1 MSIATV
7 GWMRRFWALLKKE
20 TRQLWRDRSNLAV
33 GFLLPIILI
42 LLFGYGL
49 SLDVKNAP
57 VAVVLEDRSPL
68 AESVMSGLK
77 GSEYLA
83 PQRAE
88 TMAVAEK
95 WMRDKDVQAIVRVP
109 VDFSRQWVVQNAQI
123 QVILDGVD
131 ALSARIN
138 EGYIRGAIGSW
149 GLKNQDRAAVSASHP
164 TGQGVGSA
172 IVSSRMWFNEAST
185 STWYLVPGLIV
196 LILTLIGAL
205 LTSMVIAREWERG
218 TLESLFVTPVRP
230 LEIVIAKVVPYL
242 VVGFT
247 DLLICLM
254 AARFLFEVPIRGSL
268 WVILLVSLIYL
279 LVSLFLGLC
288 ISAVTR
294 NQFEASQG
302 ALLLSYLPAVMLS
315 GFIFDLRNVPAPIQM
330 VCQTLPAT
338 HFMGLLKTLFLTGD
352 NHELVLKDGLILLGY
367 ALTLL
372 AITCWRMR
380 KLKVCR

>member
-1 MSIATV
+1 MSTATV

-218 TLESLFVTPVRP
+218 TL
-230 LEIVIAKVVPYL
+230 
-242 VVGFT
+242 

-380 KLKVCR
+380 KCLK

>member
-268 WVILLVSLIYL
+268 WVILLVFLIYL

-338 HFMGLLKTLFLTGD
+338 HFMGLLKTLFLAGD

-380 KLKVCR
+380 KCLK

>member
-1 MSIATV
+1 MSTATV

-83 PQRAE
+83 HQRAE

-380 KLKVCR
+380 KCLK

>member
-230 LEIVIAKVVPYL
+230 LEIVIAKVVSYL

-338 HFMGLLKTLFLTGD
+338 HFMGLLKTLFLAGD

-380 KLKVCR
+380 KCLK

>member
-1 MSIATV
+1 MSTATV

-380 KLKVCR
+380 KCLK

>member
-338 HFMGLLKTLFLTGD
+338 HFMGLLKILFLAGD

-380 KLKVCR
+380 KCLK

>member
-338 HFMGLLKTLFLTGD
+338 HFMGLLKTLFLAGD

-380 KLKVCR
+380 KCLK

>member
-254 AARFLFEVPIRGSL
+254 AARFLFEGPIRGSL

-338 HFMGLLKTLFLTGD
+338 HFMGLLKTLFLAGD

-380 KLKVCR
+380 KCLK

>member
-149 GLKNQDRAAVSASHP
+149 GLKNQDRATVSASHP

-338 HFMGLLKTLFLTGD
+338 HFMGLLKTLFLAGD

-380 KLKVCR
+380 KCLK

>member
-185 STWYLVPGLIV
+185 SIWYLVPGLIV

-338 HFMGLLKTLFLTGD
+338 HFMGLLKTLFLAGD

-380 KLKVCR
+380 KCLK

>member
-279 LVSLFLGLC
+279 LVSLFVGLC

-380 KLKVCR
+380 KCLK

>member
-7 GWMRRFWALLKKE
+7 GWMWRFWALLKKE

-338 HFMGLLKTLFLTGD
+338 HFMGLLKTLFLAGD

-380 KLKVCR
+380 KCLK

>member
-1 MSIATV
+1 M
-7 GWMRRFWALLKKE
+7 
-20 TRQLWRDRSNLAV
+20 
-33 GFLLPIILI
+33 
-42 LLFGYGL
+42 
-49 SLDVKNAP
+49 
-57 VAVVLEDRSPL
+57 
-68 AESVMSGLK
+68 
-77 GSEYLA
+77 
-83 PQRAE
+83 
-88 TMAVAEK
+88 
-95 WMRDKDVQAIVRVP
+95 
-109 VDFSRQWVVQNAQI
+109 QNAQI

-352 NHELVLKDGLILLGY
+352 NHQLVLKDGLILLGY

-380 KLKVCR
+380 KCLK

>member
-109 VDFSRQWVVQNAQI
+109 
-123 QVILDGVD
+123 
-131 ALSARIN
+131 
-138 EGYIRGAIGSW
+138 
-149 GLKNQDRAAVSASHP
+149 
-164 TGQGVGSA
+164 
-172 IVSSRMWFNEAST
+172 
-185 STWYLVPGLIV
+185 
-196 LILTLIGAL
+196 
-205 LTSMVIAREWERG
+205 
-218 TLESLFVTPVRP
+218 
-230 LEIVIAKVVPYL
+230 
-242 VVGFT
+242 
-247 DLLICLM
+247 
-254 AARFLFEVPIRGSL
+254 FLANGR
-268 WVILLVSLIYL
+268 
-279 LVSLFLGLC
+279 C
-288 ISAVTR
+288 
-294 NQFEASQG
+294 
-302 ALLLSYLPAVMLS
+302 
-315 GFIFDLRNVPAPIQM
+315 
-330 VCQTLPAT
+330 
-338 HFMGLLKTLFLTGD
+338 
-352 NHELVLKDGLILLGY
+352 
-367 ALTLL
+367 
-372 AITCWRMR
+372 RMR
-380 KLKVCR
+380 RFRSF

>member
-33 GFLLPIILI
+33 GFLLSIILI

-380 KLKVCR
+380 KCLK

>member
-268 WVILLVSLIYL
+268 WVISLVSLIYL

-338 HFMGLLKTLFLTGD
+338 HFMGLLKTLFLAGD

-380 KLKVCR
+380 KCLK

>member
-1 MSIATV
+1 MSTATV

-49 SLDVKNAP
+49 SLDVKNAL

-380 KLKVCR
+380 KCLK

>member
-1 MSIATV
+1 MSTATV

-68 AESVMSGLK
+68 AESVMSELK

-380 KLKVCR
+380 KCLK

>member
-338 HFMGLLKTLFLTGD
+338 HFMGLLKTLFLAGD

-372 AITCWRMR
+372 AMTCWRMR
-380 KLKVCR
+380 KCLK

>member
-302 ALLLSYLPAVMLS
+302 ALLLSYLSAVMLS

-380 KLKVCR
+380 KCLK

>member
-338 HFMGLLKTLFLTGD
+338 HFMGLLKTLFLAGD

-367 ALTLL
+367 ALTSL

-380 KLKVCR
+380 KCLK

>member
-247 DLLICLM
+247 NLLICLM

-338 HFMGLLKTLFLTGD
+338 HFMGLLKTLFLAGD

-380 KLKVCR
+380 KCLK